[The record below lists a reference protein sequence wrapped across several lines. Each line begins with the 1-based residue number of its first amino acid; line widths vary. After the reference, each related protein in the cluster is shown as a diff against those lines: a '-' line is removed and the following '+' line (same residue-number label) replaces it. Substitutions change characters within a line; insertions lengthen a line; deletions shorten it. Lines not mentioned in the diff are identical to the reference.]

1 MTISRKFKGND
12 CFNKSEFPFIYN
24 SGCTELKNNLQ
35 IKEKFILKV

>member
-1 MTISRKFKGND
+1 MTISRKFKGN
-12 CFNKSEFPFIYN
+12 FNKSEFPFIYI